1 MKKFNFYTPESLKEA
16 LELLSQHKGRCAVIA
31 GGTDVIVALRQQRL
45 QPECL
50 VNINKLKELR
60 FCKPDNGKVRI
71 GALSTFADLEN
82 DPYIKKSV
90 KSLHYCCCHMGSP
103 QIRNLATIG
112 GNLVNAS
119 PAADSTTTLLSLDA
133 SIVLE
138 STRGRREM
146 KLADFYANCKANSQN
161 TQIAP
166 DELMTEIYFDAPTG
180 DIATAAYKLGKRKA
194 LAIVVVGLSVMIERD
209 SSNNIKRA
217 LVVLGALTKT
227 PLRIKVIEEY
237 LNGKPLSAQT
247 FQPCGQMLSKAI
259 QGFMRAGRMHKALS
273 SECIAERVFGTILSD
288 FGGETW
294 KK

>member
-1 MKKFNFYTPESLKEA
+1 MKKFNFYSPVTLKEA
-16 LELLSQHKGRCAVIA
+16 LELLSEYKDRAAVIA
-31 GGTDVIVALRQQRL
+31 GGTDVIVALKEQQI

-50 VNINKLKELR
+50 VNIKKLKELR
-60 FCKPDNGKVRI
+60 YCRQDNGKVRI
-71 GALSTFADLEN
+71 GALSTFTDLEN
-82 DPYIKKSV
+82 DPYIKNSV

-103 QIRNLATIG
+103 QIRNMATFG

-133 SIVLE
+133 SVVLE
-138 STRGRREM
+138 SKRGRREM
-146 KLADFYANCKANSQN
+146 KLADFYADCQANGQD
-161 TQIAP
+161 TRIAS
-166 DELMTEIYFDAPTG
+166 DELMTEIYFDAPTR

-209 SSNNIKRA
+209 SSNRIKRA
-217 LVVLGALTKT
+217 LVVLGALTKV

-237 LNGKPLSAQT
+237 LSGKPLTADT

-273 SECIAERVFGTILSD
+273 SECIAERTFGKILSE
-288 FGGETW
+288 FGSR
-294 KK
+294 

>member
-1 MKKFNFYTPESLKEA
+1 MKKFNFYTPVSLKEA
-16 LELLSQHKGRCAVIA
+16 LELLSEHKGRCAIIA

-45 QPECL
+45 HPECL
-50 VNINKLKELR
+50 ININKLKELR

-82 DPYIKKSV
+82 DPYIKNSV
-90 KSLHYCCCHMGSP
+90 KSLYYCCCHMGSP

-146 KLADFYANCKANSQN
+146 KLADFYANCQN
-161 TQIAP
+161 TQIAS
-166 DELMTEIYFDAPTG
+166 DELMTEIYFDAPTD

-209 SSNNIKRA
+209 SSNRIKRA

-227 PLRIKVIEEY
+227 PMHIKVVEEY
-237 LNGKPLSAQT
+237 LTGKPLTAQT

-259 QGFMRAGRMHKALS
+259 QEVMRAGRMHKALS
-273 SECIAERVFGTILSD
+273 SECIAERTFGQILSE
-288 FGGETW
+288 FGSR
-294 KK
+294 